1 MVIATI
7 ISPII
12 TVLFLMFGGFY
23 INIDN
28 IPIYYKWIYYISFFR
43 YSYEALLA
51 NEFRGLQFACNN
63 SSCIPTGEVEL
74 QRLGMADVNIW
85 ENVAILAGMAVAYRL
100 LAYFCL
106 RFLYKEKR

>member
-1 MVIATI
+1 VVHTTREESSVYQAETL
-7 ISPII
+7 SPD
-12 TVLFLMFGGFY
+12 VGFY

-63 SSCIPTGEVEL
+63 SSCIPTGTL
-74 QRLGMADVNIW
+74 SL
-85 ENVAILAGMAVAYRL
+85 
-100 LAYFCL
+100 
-106 RFLYKEKR
+106 KPK